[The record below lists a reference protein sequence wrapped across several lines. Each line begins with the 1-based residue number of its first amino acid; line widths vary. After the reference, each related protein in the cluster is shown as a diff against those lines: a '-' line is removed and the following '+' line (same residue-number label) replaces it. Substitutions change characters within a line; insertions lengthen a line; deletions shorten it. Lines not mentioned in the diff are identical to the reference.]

1 MARCITPKPT
11 RLLTRTNTKT
21 SGAYMN
27 TIPQCIGII
36 MDGNRRW
43 ARARDLPTLEG
54 HTRGYGKLQEISE
67 WTRDAGIHTL
77 IVYALSTENWK
88 RTPEEVSYLM
98 DLFRTILK
106 EEVKKLQKE
115 NVQVRF
121 VGDLSRF
128 SDDIQKS
135 IKETHD
141 ANDPSSAYTLGIAAS
156 YGGRAE
162 ILAAV
167 NAAIEKGERNLSE
180 ASFSSLLWTHDL
192 PDPDIII
199 RTGGEHRLSGFLT
212 WQSVYSELF
221 FTDTLWP
228 DFSKEEF
235 RAILD
240 SYAKRERRHGK

>member
-1 MARCITPKPT
+1 
-11 RLLTRTNTKT
+11 
-21 SGAYMN
+21 MN
-27 TIPQCIGII
+27 DIPACVGII
-36 MDGNRRW
+36 MDGNRRF
-43 ARARDLPTLEG
+43 ARARNLPLIKGHEAGVETLKNIV
-54 HTRGYGKLQEISE
+54 HVAK
-67 WTRDAGIHTL
+67 DAGIKTL
-77 IVYALSTENWK
+77 VFYAFSTENWNRAK
-88 RTPEEVSYLM
+88 DEVEALM
-98 DLFRTILK
+98 MLFRRA
-106 EEVKKLQKE
+106 VKKEFQEIADK
-115 NVQVRF
+115 NVRIRF
-121 VGDLSRF
+121 VGDLARF
-128 SDDIQKS
+128 DDDLRSEMVRIEEES
-135 IKETHD
+135 EHHD
-141 ANDPSSAYTLGIAAS
+141 GGTVAFAVS

-167 NAAIEKGERNLSE
+167 NAAIEKGERNCNE
-180 ASFSSLLWTHDL
+180 ASFSKLLWTHDL